1 MYRSKILFIIVD
13 TEKVLLFLELKDLIV
28 SLKLAVIL
36 TYILLTPT
44 SACPWPFEMHEY
56 SESQS

>member
-44 SACPWPFEMHEY
+44 SACLWPFEMHEY